1 MVVVIQGLDR
11 ELNQVMVVIIGV
23 SRGPAGVPQ
32 LHLVRSIDDCARR
45 IQGEKES
52 EHPDEYR

>member
-1 MVVVIQGLDR
+1 MIAIIHGLDR
-11 ELNQVMVVIIGV
+11 ALDQVMVVIIGV

-32 LHLVRSIDDCARR
+32 LHLERGIDDCARR

-52 EHPDEYR
+52 GHPEEYR